1 MKNDVVYNIQLQ
13 MKPFLNQGQYLKLT
27 NVLVN
32 TLKEFEIID
41 QQKNLSEVDN
51 YEILNLFLSAKE
63 IEGCSLKTINYYRQL
78 ITPMLND
85 IDKTIDNIST
95 EDLRKYLMEYKET
108 KKVSKTSVD
117 NIRRVFSSFFS
128 WLEEEDY
135 ILKNPVKRIHR
146 IKVPKV
152 VKNTLNDENMEKI
165 RQNCNNVR
173 DRAIVELL
181 ISTGIRVGE
190 LVKLNISD
198 MNFSERECIVW
209 GKGDSQRIV
218 YFDARCKIC
227 LKEYLESRNDSNP
240 ALFVSFRRPY
250 ERLGINGIEIV
261 LKKIGK
267 KSEIPHLHPHM
278 FRRTMATNAINKGMP
293 IEQVQKLLGH
303 MQIDTTM
310 IYATVKQDNVKIS
323 HRKYIC

>member
-1 MKNDVVYNIQLQ
+1 M
-13 MKPFLNQGQYLKLT
+13 
-27 NVLVN
+27 
-32 TLKEFEIID
+32 
-41 QQKNLSEVDN
+41 
-51 YEILNLFLSAKE
+51 
-63 IEGCSLKTINYYRQL
+63 
-78 ITPMLND
+78 
-85 IDKTIDNIST
+85 
-95 EDLRKYLMEYKET
+95 
-108 KKVSKTSVD
+108 D

-240 ALFVSFRRPY
+240 TLFVSFRRPY

-267 KSEIPHLHPHM
+267 K
-278 FRRTMATNAINKGMP
+278 N
-293 IEQVQKLLGH
+293 
-303 MQIDTTM
+303 
-310 IYATVKQDNVKIS
+310 
-323 HRKYIC
+323 